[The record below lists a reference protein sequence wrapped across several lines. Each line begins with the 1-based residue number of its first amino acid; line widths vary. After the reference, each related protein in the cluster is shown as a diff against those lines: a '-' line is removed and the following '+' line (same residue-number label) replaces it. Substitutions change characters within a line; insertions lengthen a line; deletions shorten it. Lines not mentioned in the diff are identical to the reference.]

1 MKWNDHSKIAGN
13 HAFLGASKYGWLKDD
28 PVKLK
33 ARYLRFIAVERG
45 TQLHDLAAK
54 LIKLG
59 IELPQTTKTFD
70 QYVNDAIGFRM
81 RPEQTLYY
89 SDNCFGTA
97 DAIAW
102 DEKTKFLRIHDLK
115 TGEIPAKMEQLL
127 IYAALFCL
135 EYHQKP
141 GNMGFELRI
150 YQNNGIDIAN
160 ASTGL
165 TGEDILPIMDKIIQF
180 DKLLNNIKGE
190 L

>member
-1 MKWNDHSKIAGN
+1 M
-13 HAFLGASKYGWLKDD
+13 
-28 PVKLK
+28 
-33 ARYLRFIAVERG
+33 AVQRG
-45 TQLHDLAAK
+45 TELHDLAAK

-59 IELPQTTKTFD
+59 IELPQTSKTFD

-81 RPEQTLYY
+81 RPEQKLYY

-97 DAIAW
+97 DAIVY

-115 TGEIPAKMEQLL
+115 TGETPAHMQQLM

-141 GNMGFELRI
+141 AQMGFELRI
-150 YQNNGIDIAN
+150 YQSNEIDIAN
-160 ASTGL
+160 PA
-165 TGEDILPIMDKIIQF
+165 GEEIFTIMDKIIQF
-180 DKLLNNIKGE
+180 DKVLNNIKGE

>member
-1 MKWNDHSKIAGN
+1 MKWNDHFKLPSD
-13 HAFLGASKYGWLKDD
+13 HAFLGASKFAWLNDD
-28 PVKLK
+28 VDKLRR
-33 ARYLRFIAVERG
+33 RYVRWMAVQRG
-45 TQLHDLAAK
+45 TELHDLAAK

-59 IELPQTTKTFD
+59 IELPQTSKTFD

-81 RPEQTLYY
+81 RPEQKLYY

-97 DAIAW
+97 DAIVY

-115 TGEIPAKMEQLL
+115 TGETPAHMQQLM

-141 GNMGFELRI
+141 AQMGFELRI
-150 YQNNGIDIAN
+150 YQSNEIDIAN
-160 ASTGL
+160 PA
-165 TGEDILPIMDKIIQF
+165 GEEIFTIMDKIIQF
-180 DKLLNNIKGE
+180 DKVLNNIKGE

>member
-1 MKWNDHSKIAGN
+1 MRWNDHSKLTSE
-13 HAFLGASKYGWLKDD
+13 HAFLGASKYGWLNDD
-28 PVKLK
+28 PEKLRN
-33 ARYLRFIAVERG
+33 RYIRWLAVQRG
-45 TQLHDLAAK
+45 TELHELAAK

-59 IELPQTTKTFD
+59 VELPQTTKTFD

-81 RPEQTLYY
+81 RPEQKLYY

-115 TGEIPAKMEQLL
+115 TGEVPAKMEQLY

-141 GNMGFELRI
+141 ANMGFELRI
-150 YQNNGIDIAN
+150 YQNNGIDVSNPTSEI
-160 ASTGL
+160 
-165 TGEDILPIMDKIIQF
+165 IFPIMDKIIQF
-180 DKLLNNIKGE
+180 DKVINNIKGE

>member
-1 MKWNDHSKIAGN
+1 MKWNDHSKILGS
-13 HAFLGASKYGWLKDD
+13 HAFLGASKHGWLGDD
-28 PVKLK
+28 VEKLR
-33 ARYLRFIAVERG
+33 ARYIRWLAVQRG
-45 TQLHDLAAK
+45 TELHELAAK

-70 QYVNDAIGFRM
+70 LYVNDAIGFRM
-81 RPEQTLYY
+81 RPEQPLYY

-115 TGEIPAKMEQLL
+115 TGEVPAKMEQLH

-141 GNMGFELRI
+141 ANMGFELRI
-150 YQNNGIDIAN
+150 YQNDGIEIDN
-160 ASTGL
+160 P
-165 TGEDILPIMDKIIQF
+165 TGEMIFPIMEKIIQF
-180 DKLLNNIKGE
+180 DKVLNNIKGE